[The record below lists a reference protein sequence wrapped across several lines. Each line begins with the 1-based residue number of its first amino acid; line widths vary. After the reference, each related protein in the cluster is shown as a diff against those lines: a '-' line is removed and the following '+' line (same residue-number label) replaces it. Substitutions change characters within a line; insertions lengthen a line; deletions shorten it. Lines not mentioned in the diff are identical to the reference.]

1 MSVVR
6 AGNQERAAIPALA
19 FLCHNIGGRAR
30 FAVRRRRRYPIRSS
44 FRGARKREPGI
55 SLPGLC
61 AHIISRFRVRFAP
74 RNDVRAQTKTR
85 PAFAG
90 LVHCCARPGY
100 RKTRL
105 SQIAAKAL
113 DAFAGVLEIGS
124 LRSEEHTSEL
134 QSPCNLVCRLLL
146 EKKKKQLTVDLAQL
160 GGLQYPQ
167 KRDQGPDYTPPHLA
181 HSAHVY
187 PRDSGVSTRFSCTR
201 SRRHLV
207 LF

>member
-30 FAVRRRRRYPIRSS
+30 FAVRRRRKYPIRSS
-44 FRGARKREPGI
+44 FRGARKREPGV

-74 RNDVRAQTKTR
+74 RNDVRAQTKTK
-85 PAFAG
+85 PAFPG

-124 LRSEEHTSEL
+124 LGRVGNAERRAEPERRTD
-134 QSPCNLVCRLLL
+134 R
-146 EKKKKQLTVDLAQL
+146 K
-160 GGLQYPQ
+160 
-167 KRDQGPDYTPPHLA
+167 
-181 HSAHVY
+181 
-187 PRDSGVSTRFSCTR
+187 STRLNSSHRCISYAVF
-201 SRRHLV
+201 
-207 LF
+207 